1 MRRGNSREVSEAI
14 ARAKHPDYARPD
26 TVPLAVPGSPLPA
39 SRGGHRSDDVDR
51 ALPGEEGALIAA
63 AVAGDSHA
71 LEELVERYEPRV
83 YRFAMRVC
91 RNQEDA
97 QEILQETFLNAIRS
111 LATFRGDSQFSTWLF
126 RIVVNSCAKTRG
138 RRAVSR
144 GHEIPLDL
152 PEEMARESAIPREPV
167 DWSQDPEAVT
177 LSAEV
182 HDRLEAAIDQLPAGY
197 KGVFL
202 LRDVEGFSTADTAQ
216 ILDLSPE
223 AVKTRLHRAH
233 LFLRDQLARYF
244 TDR

>member
-1 MRRGNSREVSEAI
+1 MERGSLR
-14 ARAKHPDYARPD
+14 
-26 TVPLAVPGSPLPA
+26 
-39 SRGGHRSDDVDR
+39 DD
-51 ALPGEEGALIAA
+51 EALIAA
-63 AVAGDSHA
+63 AVAGDSQA

-91 RNQEDA
+91 RNPEDA
-97 QEILQETFLNAIRS
+97 REILQDTFLNAIRS
-111 LATFRGDSQFSTWLF
+111 LGTFRVDSQFATWLF

-138 RRAVSR
+138 RRAVSENR
-144 GHEIPLDL
+144 EIALDL
-152 PEEMARESAIPREPV
+152 PEGTAEEPAIPRELV

-182 HDRLEAAIDQLPAGY
+182 HARLEAAIDQLPTGY

-202 LRDVEGFSTADTAQ
+202 LRDLEGFSTVDTAH
-216 ILDLSPE
+216 ILNLSPE

-233 LFLRDQLARYF
+233 LLLRDQLSRYF